1 MADSWDHGV
10 QTSHSG
16 GHPRADRAALQRDA
30 VAVFDRLKSV
40 RSQLSLL
47 ALEESALEIELQ
59 RLQGSLATHDTVAN
73 GSEFGDLRALAHAMA
88 LSFGYARPHDFQ
100 LDAAASVCTGVS
112 TFLIWPAGGGKG
124 LTTQLVAALSPG
136 KVVVC
141 CVPIMALAHELCG
154 NTNVAFGGDVTLAD
168 GTTRPISLV
177 LGGCLADD
185 FHERVGDPPKDF
197 AERRAAT
204 LHGAADDELCSV
216 ER

>member
-1 MADSWDHGV
+1 MCAALTEHRLHMADSWDHGV

-124 LTTQLVAALSPG
+124 LTTL
-136 KVVVC
+136 
-141 CVPIMALAHELCG
+141 
-154 NTNVAFGGDVTLAD
+154 
-168 GTTRPISLV
+168 
-177 LGGCLADD
+177 
-185 FHERVGDPPKDF
+185 
-197 AERRAAT
+197 
-204 LHGAADDELCSV
+204 
-216 ER
+216 